1 MKYQTIMSY
10 NRKEFLRT
18 SAALTAGFSLAGL
31 PMVSC
36 ADPAAEKKYGLQL
49 YTVRNDVSK
58 NLTSTI
64 EYISKAGY
72 NQIELYGFDG
82 KTFFG
87 KTPTEFK
94 AMFDAN
100 KLTSPSGHYGIPDS
114 VINGNTDAWKAITE
128 AATIMGNE
136 YVTVPYTNDQYRNGD
151 GFKKYLEAINKT
163 AELTKAAG
171 MKLAYHNHDFEFK
184 KVDEGKQFLELLLTQ
199 TDPGMVDFEFD
210 LYWVV
215 FAGEKPIDWF
225 KKYPGRFTMWHVK
238 DMTTN
243 SKGDKESTQ
252 VGDGTIDFAPIFA
265 EKKLSGLKYAFVEQE
280 AYTMPEEQS
289 IKKSIEFLKKK
300 KWGNN

>member
-1 MKYQTIMSY
+1 
-10 NRKEFLRT
+10 
-18 SAALTAGFSLAGL
+18 
-31 PMVSC
+31 
-36 ADPAAEKKYGLQL
+36 
-49 YTVRNDVSK
+49 
-58 NLTSTI
+58 
-64 EYISKAGY
+64 
-72 NQIELYGFDG
+72 
-82 KTFFG
+82 
-87 KTPTEFK
+87 
-94 AMFDAN
+94 
-100 KLTSPSGHYGIPDS
+100 
-114 VINGNTDAWKAITE
+114 
-128 AATIMGNE
+128 
-136 YVTVPYTNDQYRNGD
+136 
-151 GFKKYLEAINKT
+151 
-163 AELTKAAG
+163 